1 MTAAFADNVVE
12 ESNSE
17 AFAQSFIKNYYSSM
31 YLDEEFDDSNIEFDE
46 LREYIRTK
54 INYMQF
60 VTSDVENFDIQME
73 LISKDEST
81 DAIYLAYFVEA
92 EYNYVGLDTPSGFG
106 ECVNCGATICA
117 IRHITTRAA
126 GIISTIPAK
135 SITSAAVGL
144 AMGAGSWTYWL
155 RESQARVNS
164 PIPRISTSSMLFG
177 NGANFR
183 ITPLRLIN
191 AARQPIP
198 PRRRASI
205 RVLTVR
211 HLSNI
216 AVNHR
221 SKRQNLLSLPARC
234 RHHKRHSPSG

>member
-1 MTAAFADNVVE
+1 MSRCVGRHVTSQVLHNAKVIRKEYDYEVFFKVSALVIAATMMSTMTAAFADNVVE

-92 EYNYVGLDTPSGFG
+92 EYNYVD
-106 ECVNCGATICA
+106 
-117 IRHITTRAA
+117 
-126 GIISTIPAK
+126 
-135 SITSAAVGL
+135 
-144 AMGAGSWTYWL
+144 
-155 RESQARVNS
+155 
-164 PIPRISTSSMLFG
+164 
-177 NGANFR
+177 
-183 ITPLRLIN
+183 
-191 AARQPIP
+191 
-198 PRRRASI
+198 
-205 RVLTVR
+205 
-211 HLSNI
+211 
-216 AVNHR
+216 
-221 SKRQNLLSLPARC
+221 
-234 RHHKRHSPSG
+234 